1 MSQWTTRES
10 VIRLNSVQSEKVEIC
25 PACGRAEATLW
36 CQGHDRLYH
45 TTDQTFEYRSC
56 NECGTLYQSVRP
68 VESEVWKCYADS
80 YGPHSAQSKQ
90 KALFNLPVWVNRGC
104 QKAADLILGQASFQA
119 WIRQVENSLVTA
131 GDILDFGCGSGKY
144 LDRARKLGC
153 TTLGIDFSPK
163 ALEEVARRGH
173 ETMPVSE
180 QTWNAI
186 ASRKLKFVRM
196 NHVVEHLYD
205 PLRVLRKIND
215 ALEEGGYLHL
225 STPNPVGPSATRY
238 RDAWWGLECPRH
250 IALIPPAQL
259 EKMLREAGFK
269 SVTIVQEPIAKDL
282 LRSWAYR
289 RTDAGKL
296 KNVDVEGLAGDGL
309 LNLLAALPMRKALQ
323 SAGQGDRYHVLAVK

>member
-1 MSQWTTRES
+1 MSLWTKDS
-10 VIRLNSVQSEKVEIC
+10 VIRLDSIHSEKVEVC
-25 PACGRAEATLW
+25 PACGSIEATFW
-36 CQGHDRLYH
+36 CRAHDRLYH

-56 NECGTLYQSVRP
+56 NACGTLYQSVRP
-68 VESEVWKCYADS
+68 VESEVWKCYADA
-80 YGPHSAQSKQ
+80 YGPHSAKSKQ
-90 KALFNLPVWVNRGC
+90 RALFNLPVWVNRGC
-104 QKAADLILGQASFQA
+104 QKAADLILGQARFQG
-119 WIRQVENSLVTA
+119 WIRQVEKSLVKA

-205 PLRVLRKIND
+205 PLRVLRKINNAID
-215 ALEEGGYLHL
+215 EGGCLHL
-225 STPNPVGPSATRY
+225 STPNPIGPSATRY

-282 LRSWAYR
+282 LRSWAFR
-289 RTDAGKL
+289 RVDAGKL
-296 KNVDVEGLAGDGL
+296 KNVDIEGLAGDGL
-309 LNLLAALPMRKALQ
+309 LNLMSAIPMRFSLIR
-323 SAGQGDRYHVLAVK
+323 GPHGDRYHVLARK